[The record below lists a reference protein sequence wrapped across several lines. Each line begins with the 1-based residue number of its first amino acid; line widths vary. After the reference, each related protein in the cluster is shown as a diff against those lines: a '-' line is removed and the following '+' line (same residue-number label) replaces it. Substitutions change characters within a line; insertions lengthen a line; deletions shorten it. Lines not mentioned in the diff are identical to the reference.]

1 MSKSKGNVL
10 DPLDIIDGITIDDLV
25 AKRTGGLMQ
34 PKMVEKIEKATR
46 KEFPDGIAAHGADAL
61 RFTIAALATHG
72 RDIKFDMNRAEGY
85 KNFCNKLW
93 NASRFALMNTEGAA
107 FTGVPAA
114 HRCRALDPRAPGR
127 HHRRGTGAFRRVSL
141 RPAGAVP
148 VRVRPERVLRLV
160 PGAEQAGLE
169 RCRRG

>member
-1 MSKSKGNVL
+1 RMIMASDNLVGKIPFKDVYFTGLIRDGQGQKMSKSKGNVL

-107 FTGVPAA
+107 FTGVP
-114 HRCRALDPRAPGR
+114 
-127 HHRRGTGAFRRVSL
+127 
-141 RPAGAVP
+141 
-148 VRVRPERVLRLV
+148 
-160 PGAEQAGLE
+160 
-169 RCRRG
+169 